1 MVGLSGLEPPTS
13 RLSGVRSNM
22 LSYRPIYL
30 ISYSLTTEQS
40 TIKRLLSKKTT
51 FRTEWTTSTQ
61 DSLERRGSSRTFRYG
76 YLVTTSPQSLVPP
89 SAAAPREGSLT
100 DFGSH
105 RLSRFER
112 RCVHAPAPHLP
123 S

>member
-13 RLSGVRSNM
+13 RLSGVRSNQ

-30 ISYSLTTEQS
+30 IIYSLKTEQS

-51 FRTEWTTSTQ
+51 FRTERTTSTQ
-61 DSLERRGSSRTFRYG
+61 DSTERRRSSRTFRYG

-89 SAAAPREGSLT
+89 SAAAPRDGSLT
-100 DFGSH
+100 DFGCY
-105 RLSRFER
+105 RLSWCAGRGLQG
-112 RCVHAPAPHLP
+112 PG
-123 S
+123 SS